1 MNKEQFNSLLHI
13 YISDVIREI
22 VEVTKEDEN
31 VILEKFMHSR
41 IYELLSKE
49 ETKMWHY
56 SSKALC
62 QYLIFCRTCYL
73 IVGSTMFV

>member
-22 VEVTKEDEN
+22 IEVTHENED
-31 VILEKFMHSR
+31 VVLEKFMHSR

-62 QYLIFCRTCYL
+62 QYYILEQEGYL
-73 IVGSTMFV
+73 VITEGL

>member
-1 MNKEQFNSLLHI
+1 MNKEQFNSLLHV

-22 VEVTKEDEN
+22 IEVTHENED
-31 VILEKFMHSR
+31 VVLEKFMHSR

-62 QYLIFCRTCYL
+62 QYYL
-73 IVGSTMFV
+73 LEQEGCLVVTEGL

>member
-1 MNKEQFNSLLHI
+1 MNKEQFDSLLHI

-31 VILEKFMHSR
+31 VVLEKFIHSR
-41 IYELLSKE
+41 VYELLSNE

-62 QYLIFCRTCYL
+62 QYYL
-73 IVGSTMFV
+73 QEQEGYLVIMEGL

>member
-22 VEVTKEDEN
+22 IEVTHENED
-31 VILEKFMHSR
+31 VVLEKFMHSR

-49 ETKMWHY
+49 ETKIWHY

-62 QYLIFCRTCYL
+62 QYYL
-73 IVGSTMFV
+73 LEQEGCLVVTEGL

>member
-1 MNKEQFNSLLHI
+1 MNKEQFDSLLHI

-22 VEVTKEDEN
+22 VEITKEDEN
-31 VILEKFMHSR
+31 VVLEKFIHSR
-41 IYELLSKE
+41 VYELLSKE

-62 QYLIFCRTCYL
+62 QYYL
-73 IVGSTMFV
+73 QEQDGYLVIMEGL